1 MATNYW
7 QLYFN
12 KQAVYCSQVFLV
24 AGLGYACME
33 WNSHCTHLT
42 HVGSIVQ
49 SRLSYLYCHRVLLC
63 ETTSAAARTLLYL
76 LYWAF
81 SICVLFA
88 LLHTLSHSVTF
99 ESLFPFLLRCLLREY
114 DGAIPTTPNNS
125 LGEHNGS
132 TNYLLDLCW
141 ENGWDWHERVDKF
154 FTTQLMLLLFNKY
167 ECIYSMRYIHTYR
180 HHCHSTC

>member
-76 LYWAF
+76 LYWAC

-88 LLHTLSHSVTF
+88 LLHTLSHL
-99 ESLFPFLLRCLLREY
+99 SLCFLFSCHTY
-114 DGAIPTTPNNS
+114 DPTTNNS
-125 LGEHNGS
+125 L
-132 TNYLLDLCW
+132 YM
-141 ENGWDWHERVDKF
+141 R
-154 FTTQLMLLLFNKY
+154 TQRFNQLPLGFMLRKWLRLAR
-167 ECIYSMRYIHTYR
+167 ESG
-180 HHCHSTC
+180 